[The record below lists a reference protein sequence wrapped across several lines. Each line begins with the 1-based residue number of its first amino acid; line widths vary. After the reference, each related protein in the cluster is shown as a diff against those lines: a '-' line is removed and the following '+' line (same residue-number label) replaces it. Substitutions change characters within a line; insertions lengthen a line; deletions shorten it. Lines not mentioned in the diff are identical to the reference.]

1 DARGREHHRGEA
13 QGAARAGTSLQR
25 RRHRR
30 REAGAR
36 RQDRAGRADRLPAG
50 PGHGA
55 QSEVTV
61 DINDLRSLLT
71 VLAFASFIGIVIW
84 AYSGRA
90 KRAFE
95 EAERL
100 PFDEDTER

>member
-1 DARGREHHRGEA
+1 M
-13 QGAARAGTSLQR
+13 
-25 RRHRR
+25 
-30 REAGAR
+30 
-36 RQDRAGRADRLPAG
+36 
-50 PGHGA
+50 
-55 QSEVTV
+55 TV

>member
-1 DARGREHHRGEA
+1 
-13 QGAARAGTSLQR
+13 
-25 RRHRR
+25 
-30 REAGAR
+30 
-36 RQDRAGRADRLPAG
+36 
-50 PGHGA
+50 
-55 QSEVTV
+55 V
-61 DINDLRSLLT
+61 DVNDLRSLLT
-71 VLAFASFIGIVIW
+71 VLAFASFVGIVIW

>member
-1 DARGREHHRGEA
+1 
-13 QGAARAGTSLQR
+13 
-25 RRHRR
+25 
-30 REAGAR
+30 
-36 RQDRAGRADRLPAG
+36 
-50 PGHGA
+50 
-55 QSEVTV
+55 V

-71 VLAFASFIGIVIW
+71 VLAFAGFVGIVLW

-100 PFDEDTER
+100 PFDEDTEQHR